1 MTNRSNCAVQHS
13 VPLPAVVATAHCH
26 LLRKL
31 FGLSCCFRMHSAC
44 TFRQSR
50 LCSTWA
56 ISQHSSQ
63 YLTVRPREAR
73 RNAPLTACTRSYV
86 GQVESHLH
94 SSDLQEGPSAPSADS
109 PVQMTSAIS
118 RSKLDESL
126 PYVAVLKARK
136 EHKHPVQEKQKPLG
150 ISAYQAYG
158 SGKTAVFVCCV
169 I

>member
-1 MTNRSNCAVQHS
+1 MQHS
-13 VPLPAVVATAHCH
+13 TPLPAVVASAHCY

-31 FGLSCCFRMHSAC
+31 FGLSYRFRMHSAC

-56 ISQHSSQ
+56 INQHSSQ

-73 RNAPLTACTRSYV
+73 RIAPLTACTRSYV
-86 GQVESHLH
+86 DQVESHLP
-94 SSDLQEGPSAPSADS
+94 SSDLQDSPSASSADS

-150 ISAYQAYG
+150 ISTHQSYVSG
-158 SGKTAVFVCCV
+158 SKAIFVCCLD
-169 I
+169 

>member
-1 MTNRSNCAVQHS
+1 MCDELKRAVHHS
-13 VPLPAVVATAHCH
+13 LPLPAVVAPAHRH

-31 FGLSCCFRMHSAC
+31 IGLSYRFRMHSAC
-44 TFRQSR
+44 TFRHSR

-63 YLTVRPREAR
+63 YSTVRPRAAR
-73 RNAPLTACTRSYV
+73 RIAPLTACTRSYV
-86 GQVESHLH
+86 DQVEPHLH
-94 SSDLQEGPSAPSADS
+94 SSDLQDSPSTPSAGS
-109 PVQMTSAIS
+109 PVQVTSAIN

-150 ISAYQAYG
+150 IQAYPSYV
-158 SGKTAVFVCCV
+158 SGRKAVFVCCV
-169 I
+169 D